1 MPDLSPR
8 QLALYG
14 LALLALVVLAVWYAG
29 RGAGASAAAPS
40 AAPTI
45 AVQGESKGLLVVHV
59 AGAVRHPGVYRMRAG
74 SRVDDAVERAGGAR
88 RRADLSALNLA
99 AELEDGRQVLVPLRA
114 AAAGSAAAG
123 TAAAGTAAAST
134 AAAGAVAPATPA
146 VPLNL
151 NTATAEQLDQLD
163 GVGPATAQHII
174 EYREA
179 HNGFGSVEELD
190 QVPGI
195 GEVRLAALRDKVR
208 V

>member
-1 MPDLSPR
+1 MPDLGPR
-8 QLALYG
+8 QIALYG
-14 LALLALVVLAVWYAG
+14 LAVLALVVLALWYVG
-29 RGAGASAAAPS
+29 RGSGDAASPAAAPALS
-40 AAPTI
+40 
-45 AVQGESKGLLVVHV
+45 VEGEPKGPLVVHV
-59 AGAVRHPGVYRMRAG
+59 AGAVRHPGVYEMRAG

-114 AAAGSAAAG
+114 SAAGVEAAGS
-123 TAAAGTAAAST
+123 
-134 AAAGAVAPATPA
+134 GAVTAPGTPA

-151 NTATAEQLDQLD
+151 NTATAEQLDELD
-163 GVGPATAQHII
+163 GIGPTTAQHII

-179 HNGFGSVEELD
+179 HDVFGSVEELD

-195 GEVRLAALRDKVR
+195 GETRLATLRDKVR

>member
-14 LALLALVVLAVWYAG
+14 LALLALVVLAVWYVG
-29 RGAGASAAAPS
+29 RGSGVSAAAPS
-40 AAPTI
+40 AAPAI
-45 AVQGESKGLLVVHV
+45 AVQGEDKQPLVVHV

-74 SRVDDAVERAGGAR
+74 SRVDDAVDRAGGAR

-114 AAAGSAAAG
+114 ATGSVAGSSAATAAGP
-123 TAAAGTAAAST
+123 
-134 AAAGAVAPATPA
+134 GAAPATPA

-151 NTATAEQLDQLD
+151 NTATADQLDELD
-163 GVGPATAQHII
+163 GVGPVTAQHII

-179 HNGFGSVEELD
+179 HDGFGSVDELD

-195 GEVRLAALRDKVR
+195 GETRLAALRDKVR

>member
-14 LALLALVVLAVWYAG
+14 LALLALVVFAIWYAG
-29 RGAGASAAAPS
+29 RGTGASAAAPS
-40 AAPTI
+40 AAPAI
-45 AVQGESKGLLVVHV
+45 AVQGKDKGPLVVHV
-59 AGAVRHPGVYRMRAG
+59 AGAVHHPGVYRMRAG
-74 SRVDDAVERAGGAR
+74 SRVDDAVARAGGAR

-114 AAAGSAAAG
+114 PSAGAAAAG
-123 TAAAGTAAAST
+123 TATAATGTGAS
-134 AAAGAVAPATPA
+134 AAAVAPATPA

-151 NTATAEQLDQLD
+151 NTATPEQLDELD
-163 GVGPATAQHII
+163 GIGPATAQHII

-195 GEVRLAALRDKVR
+195 GEARLAALRDKVR